1 MILYWLDLVGRFFN
15 FKDVSSWSKELLY
28 DSDDDFNMYDW
39 EFIFQLGLLGIIL
52 VFRVKKIIMKISF
65 NGNEYEKYLI
75 KIVSKKG
82 RINFFRL
89 ILIAI

>member
-1 MILYWLDLVGRFFN
+1 MKIKKYDIILEFHNNWCQLRKNFNDMKYNWYDIVLARFSWEIFN

-52 VFRVKKIIMKISF
+52 VFRVKK
-65 NGNEYEKYLI
+65 
-75 KIVSKKG
+75 
-82 RINFFRL
+82 
-89 ILIAI
+89 